1 MDHLKSI
8 VPLVW
13 IMIVLCNDLLHDGFW
28 ECVGMRLIQ
37 CDYLGENFLCNT
49 NQPYRFNFSR
59 DLWSASRF
67 YLLSVAFFPSFFGGK
82 LWICDK
88 KDRRS
93 CNLTCGSYFMI
104 VSILQVHV
112 HTFTSENHCCADAPL
127 TINILTSY
135 SCLYFIHFTKLK
147 RN

>member
-1 MDHLKSI
+1 MDHLKSN

-67 YLLSVAFFPSFFGGK
+67 YLLSVAFFPFF
-82 LWICDK
+82 LVASCEFVIK
-88 KDRRS
+88 KIGDS
-93 CNLTCGSYFMI
+93 CNWTCGSYFMI